1 MDKKTKISEIS
12 KSIDDLLREIDE
24 RKNLLSQAISEAIY
38 ETAEDNPTKLTRIS
52 EHIVTIKASDMLDNP
67 WSLSFY
73 DWRQSAKV
81 VIDYLKNRPVTD
93 WKRVL
98 EEKLNKKSGP
108 ILFEKRGSFPDV
120 RASFSTSTPISRVFI
135 QKIVDKL

>member
-1 MDKKTKISEIS
+1 MAKEMAILE
-12 KSIDDLLREIDE
+12 
-24 RKNLLSQAISEAIY
+24 KNLKHAMTEAIY
-38 ETAEDNPTKLTRIS
+38 EAAKENPNEPMRIS
-52 EHIVTIKASDMLDNP
+52 KHIIVVKYSDLIGNP
-67 WSLSFY
+67 WSSSFY

-98 EEKLNKKSGP
+98 EEKLEKGSGP
-108 ILFEKRGSFPDV
+108 ILFEKRGSSLGV